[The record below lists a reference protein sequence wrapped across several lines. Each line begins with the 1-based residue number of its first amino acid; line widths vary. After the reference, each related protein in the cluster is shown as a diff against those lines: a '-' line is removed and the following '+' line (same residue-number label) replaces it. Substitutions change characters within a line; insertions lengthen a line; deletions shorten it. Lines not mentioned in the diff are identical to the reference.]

1 MFNYN
6 NFMDRFKT
14 WRKKPIFWV
23 AMLFLWPLLLL
34 GLLVILGLWSIQ
46 DIKKNRGQRSWYQI
60 RGTYGLLFIGIL
72 LLSGFT
78 QKNGSNNT
86 EINSQASSTMVSSQ
100 SDKSD
105 DQSSSEAKAS
115 SKAQQESIAA
125 SEKAAS
131 EASEKAA
138 YDASVKASSEA
149 AVSSQ
154 NAASESA
161 ARASAAIAA
170 EEASKAYEAKSVVQQ
185 TTEQPTPQNDT
196 GGTVFVT
203 GGGRSDVYW
212 YSTSSMPART
222 NKNNIITMTEADA
235 LAQGKRHSMTE

>member
-6 NFMDRFKT
+6 DFMDRFKT
-14 WRKKPIFWV
+14 WRKKPLFWV
-23 AMLFLWPLLLL
+23 AMLFLWPFLLL
-34 GLLVILGLWSIQ
+34 GLLVLLGLWSIK
-46 DIKKNRGQRSWYQI
+46 DIKKNRGQRSWYKI
-60 RGTYGLLFIGIL
+60 RGTYGLLFIAIL

-78 QKNGSNNT
+78 QKTDSNNT
-86 EINSQASSTMVSSQ
+86 GISNQASSIMVSSQ
-100 SDKSD
+100 SEKSD
-105 DQSSSEAKAS
+105 DQPSSEAEAS

-125 SEKAAS
+125 SEKAAA

-161 ARASAAIAA
+161 ARASAA
-170 EEASKAYEAKSVVQQ
+170 EEASKAAEAKSVVQQ
-185 TTEQPTPQNDT
+185 TTGQPVPQADT
-196 GGTVFVT
+196 GRTVFVT
-203 GGGRSDVYW
+203 GGGKSDVYW

>member
-6 NFMDRFKT
+6 DFMDRFKT
-14 WRKKPIFWV
+14 WRKKPLFWV
-23 AMLFLWPLLLL
+23 AMLFLWPFLLL
-34 GLLVILGLWSIQ
+34 GLLVLLGLWSIK
-46 DIKKNRGQRSWYQI
+46 DIKKKRGQRSWYKI

-72 LLSGFT
+72 LLSGFA
-78 QKNGSNNT
+78 QKNESTNT
-86 EINSQASSTMVSSQ
+86 EINSQSSSIMVSSQ

-105 DQSSSEAKAS
+105 DQSISEAEAS
-115 SKAQQESIAA
+115 SKAQQESVAA

-149 AVSSQ
+149 AASSQ
-154 NAASESA
+154 NAASESAASESA
-161 ARASAAIAA
+161 ARASAAK
-170 EEASKAYEAKSVVQQ
+170 EAEAKSIAQQ
-185 TTEQPTPQNDT
+185 TIEQPAPQNDT
-196 GGTVFVT
+196 GRTVFVT
-203 GGGRSDVYW
+203 GGGKSDVYW

>member
-1 MFNYN
+1 M
-6 NFMDRFKT
+6 M
-14 WRKKPIFWV
+14 
-23 AMLFLWPLLLL
+23 FLWPFLLL
-34 GLLVILGLWSIQ
+34 GLLVLLGLWSIK
-46 DIKKNRGQRSWYQI
+46 DIKKKRGQRSWYKI

-72 LLSGFT
+72 LLSGFA
-78 QKNGSNNT
+78 QKNESTST
-86 EINSQASSTMVSSQ
+86 EINSQSSSIMVSSQ

-105 DQSSSEAKAS
+105 DQSSSEAEAS
-115 SKAQQESIAA
+115 SKAQQESI
-125 SEKAAS
+125 AAS

-161 ARASAAIAA
+161 ARASAA
-170 EEASKAYEAKSVVQQ
+170 EEASKAVEAKSIAQQ
-185 TTEQPTPQNDT
+185 TIEQPAPQNDT
-196 GGTVFVT
+196 GRTVFVT
-203 GGGRSDVYW
+203 GGGKSNVYW

>member
-1 MFNYN
+1 
-6 NFMDRFKT
+6 MDKFKT
-14 WRKKPIFWV
+14 WRKKPLFWV
-23 AMLFLWPLLLL
+23 AMIFLWPFLLL
-34 GLLVILGLWSIQ
+34 GLLVLLGLWSIK
-46 DIKKNRGQRSWYQI
+46 DIKKNRGQRSWYKI

-72 LLSGFT
+72 LLSGFA
-78 QKNGSNNT
+78 QKNEPTST
-86 EINSQASSTMVSSQ
+86 EINSQSSSIMVSSQ

-105 DQSSSEAKAS
+105 DQSSSEAEAS

-161 ARASAAIAA
+161 ARASAA
-170 EEASKAYEAKSVVQQ
+170 EAKSIAQQ
-185 TTEQPTPQNDT
+185 TIEQPAPQNDT
-196 GGTVFVT
+196 GRTVFVT
-203 GGGRSDVYW
+203 GGGKSDVYW

>member
-1 MFNYN
+1 MFDYN
-6 NFMDRFKT
+6 GFMDRFKT
-14 WRKKPIFWV
+14 WRKKPLFWV
-23 AMLFLWPLLLL
+23 AMLFLLPFLLL
-34 GLLVILGLWSIQ
+34 GLLVLLGLWSIK
-46 DIKKNRGQRSWYQI
+46 DIKKNRGQRSWYKI

-72 LLSGFT
+72 LLSGFA
-78 QKNGSNNT
+78 QKNESTNT
-86 EINSQASSTMVSSQ
+86 EINSQSSSIMVSSQ

-105 DQSSSEAKAS
+105 DQSSSEAEAS

-149 AVSSQ
+149 VVSSQ

-161 ARASAAIAA
+161 ARASAA
-170 EEASKAYEAKSVVQQ
+170 EEASKAAEAKSIAQQ
-185 TTEQPTPQNDT
+185 TIEQPAPQNDT
-196 GGTVFVT
+196 GRTVFVT
-203 GGGRSDVYW
+203 GGGKSDVYW

>member
-1 MFNYN
+1 
-6 NFMDRFKT
+6 
-14 WRKKPIFWV
+14 
-23 AMLFLWPLLLL
+23 
-34 GLLVILGLWSIQ
+34 
-46 DIKKNRGQRSWYQI
+46 
-60 RGTYGLLFIGIL
+60 
-72 LLSGFT
+72 
-78 QKNGSNNT
+78 
-86 EINSQASSTMVSSQ
+86 MVSSQ

-105 DQSSSEAKAS
+105 DQSSSEAEAS

-161 ARASAAIAA
+161 ARASVA
-170 EEASKAYEAKSVVQQ
+170 EEASKAAEAKSIAQQ
-185 TTEQPTPQNDT
+185 TIEQPAPQNDN
-196 GGTVFVT
+196 GRTVFVT

>member
-6 NFMDRFKT
+6 DFMDRFKT
-14 WRKKPIFWV
+14 WRKKPLFWV
-23 AMLFLWPLLLL
+23 AMLFLWPFLLL
-34 GLLVILGLWSIQ
+34 GLLVLLGLWSIK
-46 DIKKNRGQRSWYQI
+46 DIKKNRGQRSWYKI

-72 LLSGFT
+72 LLSGFA
-78 QKNGSNNT
+78 QKNESTNT
-86 EINSQASSTMVSSQ
+86 EINSQSSSIMVSSQ

-105 DQSSSEAKAS
+105 DQSSSEAEAS
-115 SKAQQESIAA
+115 SKAQQESIA
-125 SEKAAS
+125 
-131 EASEKAA
+131 ASEKAA

-154 NAASESA
+154 NAVSESAASEST
-161 ARASAAIAA
+161 ARASAAKAA
-170 EEASKAYEAKSVVQQ
+170 EAKSVVQQ
-185 TTEQPTPQNDT
+185 TIEQPAPQNDT
-196 GGTVFVT
+196 GRTVFVT
-203 GGGRSDVYW
+203 GGGKSDVYW

>member
-1 MFNYN
+1 M
-6 NFMDRFKT
+6 M
-14 WRKKPIFWV
+14 
-23 AMLFLWPLLLL
+23 FLWPFLLL
-34 GLLVILGLWSIQ
+34 GLLVLLGLWSIK
-46 DIKKNRGQRSWYQI
+46 DIKKKTRPTLLVQNTRNIWTSFYWNTFII
-60 RGTYGLLFIGIL
+60 RICAEKEST
-72 LLSGFT
+72 S
-78 QKNGSNNT
+78 T
-86 EINSQASSTMVSSQ
+86 EINSQSSSIMVSSQ

-105 DQSSSEAKAS
+105 DQSSSEAEAS
-115 SKAQQESIAA
+115 SKAQQESI
-125 SEKAAS
+125 AAS

-161 ARASAAIAA
+161 ARASAA
-170 EEASKAYEAKSVVQQ
+170 EEASKAVEAKSIAQQ
-185 TTEQPTPQNDT
+185 TIEQPAPQNDT
-196 GGTVFVT
+196 GRTVFVT
-203 GGGRSDVYW
+203 GGGKSNVYW